1 LPVGV
6 AVASAAPMSKWNW
19 PVLIASALAVGL
31 LHCAGNLLNDY
42 FDFTSGVDHKVQGD
56 ENRPGRVLVKRKMT
70 PREVLAQALACIAT
84 VGGLAVFIVWQC
96 WPWGLNLLWF
106 AGAGLVSLYIYT
118 APPLALKYHALGEP
132 LIFLIFG
139 PTLMLGA
146 AYAQT
151 GRLELQALLASI
163 PVGLATTAILVG
175 NNIRDLDEDRRSGIT
190 TLSRVIGHGRLRAVY
205 VALVTLSVT
214 SAAVL
219 AGVGLFPRAL
229 IASPLLLVLLAKP
242 LRAVIA
248 DRRMAD
254 IDARTAQFE
263 TVLLLAMLLLMV
275 H

>member
-1 LPVGV
+1 
-6 AVASAAPMSKWNW
+6 
-19 PVLIASALAVGL
+19 
-31 LHCAGNLLNDY
+31 
-42 FDFTSGVDHKVQGD
+42 
-56 ENRPGRVLVKRKMT
+56 MT
-70 PREVLAQALACIAT
+70 PREVLAQALACIAA

-132 LIFLIFG
+132 LIFLVFG

-151 GRLELQALLASI
+151 GRLEMQALLASL

-175 NNIRDLDEDRRSGIT
+175 GNVRDVDEDRRAGIT
-190 TLSRVIGHGRLRAVY
+190 TLSSLIGQGGLRAVY
-205 VALVTLSVT
+205 LVLPILAVT

-219 AGVGLFPRAL
+219 AGAGLFASPRGVL
-229 IASPLLLVLLAKP
+229 IASPILLVLLVKP

-263 TVLLLAMLLLMV
+263 TVLLLAMLLLMA